1 MKKVGA
7 KRFSGGRDLGCKL
20 CGRKVYNVDAE
31 AAHVRCWRCVCKEV
45 NPSSVII
52 SDFTHEE
59 MSEFLNK
66 RNGR

>member
-7 KRFSGGRDLGCKL
+7 KRFSGGRELGCKG

-31 AAHVRCWRCVCKEV
+31 AVSVRCWRCVCVEV
-45 NPSSVII
+45 NPTSMII
-52 SDFTHEE
+52 SDLSTEE
-59 MSEFLNK
+59 MGEFLRK

>member
-7 KRFSGGRDLGCKL
+7 KRFSGGRELGCKL

-31 AAHVRCWRCVCKEV
+31 AASVKCWRCVCVEV

-52 SDFTHEE
+52 SDLNNEE
-59 MSEFLNK
+59 MEEFLRK
-66 RNGR
+66 INGR